1 MTHLHRHGLRVN
13 AAGNALLDFAPSI
26 MYQYTMLAV
35 NANQSQPPTRALRVR
50 FPACADDADYE
61 LLVEERPGQARPV
74 ATLRVTG
81 QDGQMREMA
90 VDLEPIARA

>member
-1 MTHLHRHGLRVN
+1 M
-13 AAGNALLDFAPSI
+13 
-26 MYQYTMLAV
+26 
-35 NANQSQPPTRALRVR
+35 R